1 MQSRTEEK
9 TLALVCENK
18 VAGDA
23 CHRLSL
29 SGVELVSG
37 SEAKSLGSKADL
49 ILVNTRFDDQ
59 SLAHV
64 LKPPCVG
71 GFEIGPDNSTLAT
84 AFIPWIKQGGIAL
97 VISTAT
103 AFSCDLT
110 RLLCQSMAA
119 RLQLTEDQLIDME
132 IAIQEAIA
140 NGLVHG
146 NLGIDSSRRASLETF
161 DEHCRLTEERL
172 ADPNYGQRRL
182 FVFVSWDDECIEF
195 TIKDEGVGYD
205 TCMTDVRYSGRG
217 LKLITDL
224 TESVSSTDNGRSITL
239 RFSR

>member
-1 MQSRTEEK
+1 MQSRTKEK
-9 TLALVCENK
+9 TIALVCENK
-18 VAGDA
+18 VEGDV
-23 CHRLSL
+23 CRRLSL
-29 SGVELVSG
+29 SGVDLVLRR
-37 SEAKSLGSKADL
+37 EENSLGSGANL
-49 ILVNTRFDDQ
+49 VLVNAHFDDK
-59 SLAHV
+59 SLAHA

-71 GFEIGPDNSTLAT
+71 GFEIGPDNSSLAT
-84 AFIPWIKQGGIAL
+84 VFIPWIKRGGIAL

-110 RLLCQSMAA
+110 RLLCQSMTS
-119 RLQLTEDQLIDME
+119 RLQLTQDQLIDME

-182 FVFVSWDDECIEF
+182 FIFVRWDDECVEF